1 MEKWFGSARR
11 WMTRVAGV
19 AAVLALAACGGGGGS
34 SSGGEGTVRV
44 SLTDAPACYDNVFIT
59 VEAVRFHTSADAG
72 EGNTSGWH
80 ELRLDAPVRVDL
92 LDLTNG
98 VLEELGSVPLPAGR
112 YSQVRLVLAENTR
125 QDPLAN
131 AVRPRG
137 GELVPLKTPSGQQSG
152 IKLQA
157 HFEVEEDKLVDVVL
171 DFDACKSVV
180 KRGQREEY
188 LLKPVV
194 SVTPKFVGGIQ
205 GHLTTTMSLTATS
218 VSAQRN
224 GEVVRATV
232 PKSTGEFTLAF
243 LPAGTYTVVITS
255 EGRATS
261 IVTSVPV
268 GTATLTTLNGTAS
281 RIVLPTSAMGTV
293 TGTVTASTGSGTQTA
308 PVVNGMVRATQDVG
322 GTRVE
327 VNATQTEPD
336 AGGYA
341 LRLPLAAPRRAA
353 FSSGRI
359 GSFSGDADAAG
370 VYQLRVTAAG
380 LPQLTR
386 NIDLGADATLTSSF
400 RYD

>member
-1 MEKWFGSARR
+1 MEKWYGSASR
-11 WMTRVAGV
+11 WMTRVAGL

-59 VEAVRFHTSADAG
+59 VEAVRFHASADAE

-80 ELRLDAPVRVDL
+80 ELRLAEPLQVDL
-92 LDLTNG
+92 LNLTNG
-98 VLEELGSVPLPAGR
+98 VLEELGSLPLPAGR

-131 AVRPRG
+131 AVTPRG
-137 GELVPLKTPSGQQSG
+137 GETVPLKTPSGQQSG

-157 HFEVEEDKLVDVVL
+157 HFEVEDDKLVDLVL

-180 KRGQREEY
+180 QRGKRDEY

-194 SVTPKFVGGIQ
+194 NVTPKFVGGIQ
-205 GHLTTTMSLTATS
+205 GHLTTTMSLSATT

-232 PKSTGEFTLAF
+232 PKTTGEFVLAY

-268 GTATLTTLNGTAS
+268 GTATVTTLNGTAT
-281 RIVLPTSAMGTV
+281 RIVLPTSPMGTV
-293 TGTVTASTGSGTQTA
+293 TGTVTASTGSGTATA
-308 PVVNGMVRATQDVG
+308 PVTQGLVRAMQDVA
-322 GTRVE
+322 GTKVE

-336 AGGYA
+336 EGGYG

-359 GSFSGDADAAG
+359 GTFSGDADAAG
-370 VYQLRVTAAG
+370 LYQLRVTAEG
-380 LPQLTR
+380 LPQLIR
-386 NIDLGADATLTSSF
+386 DIDLGADSTLTSNF